1 MTERTRLSLRQRL
14 YLRVGARARL
24 ALYDFTSA
32 LGSSPTA
39 LPRRL
44 LKGAQVLLAMVRGD
58 DTASPRMPLRL
69 QIEITDRCN
78 FDCIMCNRLTR
89 PNVDFKLTNDID
101 APTFT
106 RLLDTIKPYYVT
118 LNGLGEPALHRDIDK
133 LLGACNARGIRTQL
147 PSNMSIPKVM
157 LEKIAPNPPS
167 VLTFSMHG
175 ATKGSFDAISVGGKY
190 EVSTKLFEAFLARV
204 DRRRTDVR
212 ILCALQAKSLGEHR
226 EFYEHL
232 AKWDMLEKFNLL
244 PAMDLVPGQAEE
256 RRVLPTAAEV
266 EAAIEAV
273 DRDIAACGDDERRAQ
288 FYRRWRD
295 VVEALR
301 PPPPPPATADPTAG
315 ADVTYHTGP
324 CLVPWYSTYI
334 TARGK
339 VLPCCYLTDEQ
350 YVLGDIHEESFEQ
363 IWNGKRYREFRRALR
378 DDRANLP
385 GCREC
390 PANDSARL
398 RSYNPMSAI
407 RSQWD
412 LDAPVTVSVP
422 AHAAARSAAVVSSSP
437 VPLTVKGKP
446 LPIKTVSSPDAVP
459 VAN

>member
-1 MTERTRLSLRQRL
+1 L
-14 YLRVGARARL
+14 
-24 ALYDFTSA
+24 
-32 LGSSPTA
+32 
-39 LPRRL
+39 
-44 LKGAQVLLAMVRGD
+44 
-58 DTASPRMPLRL
+58 
-69 QIEITDRCN
+69 
-78 FDCIMCNRLTR
+78 CNRLTR
-89 PNVDFKLTNDID
+89 PSVDFELTNNID
-101 APTFT
+101 APTFA
-106 RLLDTIKPYYVT
+106 RLLDEIKPYYVT
-118 LNGLGEPALHRDIDK
+118 LNGLGEPALHKDIDK
-133 LLGACNARGIRTQL
+133 LLGTCNARAIRTQL

-175 ATKGSFDAISVGGKY
+175 ATKGTFDAISVGGKY
-190 EVSTKLFEAFLARV
+190 EVSTALFEAFLARV
-204 DRRRTDVR
+204 DRHKTIVR
-212 ILCALQAKSLGEHR
+212 ILCALQAKNLREHR

-232 AKWDMLEKFNLL
+232 AKWDMLERFNLL

-266 EAAIEAV
+266 EAATAAI
-273 DRDIAACGDDERRAQ
+273 DRDIAACGDDQRREQ

-295 VVEALR
+295 AVEALR
-301 PPPPPPATADPTAG
+301 PPPPAPAG
-315 ADVTYHTGP
+315 AEVTYHTGP
-324 CLVPWYSTYI
+324 CLVPWYSTYV

-378 DDRANLP
+378 EDRANLP

-390 PANDSARL
+390 PANDASRL
-398 RSYNPMSAI
+398 RSYNPMSVI

-412 LDAPVTVSVP
+412 LDAPETVSVP
-422 AHAAARSAAVVSSSP
+422 AHSAGLAVQAASSP

-446 LPIKTVSSPDAVP
+446 LPAQTVSPPDAVP
-459 VAN
+459 VAH